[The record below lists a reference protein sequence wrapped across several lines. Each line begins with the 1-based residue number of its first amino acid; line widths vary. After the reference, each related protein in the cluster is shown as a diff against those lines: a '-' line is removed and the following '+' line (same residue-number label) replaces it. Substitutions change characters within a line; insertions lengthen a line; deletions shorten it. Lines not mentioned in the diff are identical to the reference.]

1 MGISLITGET
11 GIEHVRS
18 FHDAALYA
26 SIAGEGEYALDELG
40 APTASLTSSNKVH
53 VNAGNLLMQGHHIY
67 IDSAGV
73 DVNITTGSQGKKR
86 NILIVATYEMDDD
99 GIESVKLEAV
109 YGTETTGT
117 PADPAITH
125 GDIVTT
131 GARALKNQMPLFR
144 VAQHGITP
152 SEPVAVFEN
161 LKSYSKYWD
170 SVSRDYIVDI
180 GTTSVWRWEKWA
192 SGKAVCRA
200 EKSGYFEHYSDSV
213 GGMYGYAFGEMD
225 YPFEFSSIPHVEVS
239 ARIGSGVSFGCNMAN
254 YNTSDVRMRAN
265 PYAVST
271 QWGPA
276 YCYFTV
282 RAEGM
287 LA

>member
-73 DVNITTGSQGKKR
+73 DVNITTGSQGEKR

-144 VAQHGITP
+144 VAQNGITP

-170 SVSRDYIVDI
+170 SVSQNS
-180 GTTSVWRWEKWA
+180 GTDGGWTWAKRPDGTAECWGTFKVTQTNYENLGGGWTYSTSFDGTAAPWAKAFPAGLFSEKPTVSVGVEANRYAFASPSSQTGAAQVAVGVAAYGILSDMTLHVRA
-192 SGKAVCRA
+192 SGR
-200 EKSGYFEHYSDSV
+200 HT
-213 GGMYGYAFGEMD
+213 
-225 YPFEFSSIPHVEVS
+225 P
-239 ARIGSGVSFGCNMAN
+239 
-254 YNTSDVRMRAN
+254 
-265 PYAVST
+265 
-271 QWGPA
+271 
-276 YCYFTV
+276 
-282 RAEGM
+282 
-287 LA
+287 

>member
-53 VNAGNLLMQGHHIY
+53 VGAGNLLMQGHHIY

-125 GDIVTT
+125 GNIVTT

-144 VAQHGITP
+144 VAQNGITP

-170 SVSRDYIVDI
+170 SVSRHASKDI
-180 GTTSVWRWEKWA
+180 SYTYNSWNFAARHVTLNLYSVSLTKTIMGGTSSLRMDSAIGFSLPGSVEAACECYCPVSLRVGGIYVGSGMAKF
-192 SGKAVCRA
+192 SGKSVYISC
-200 EKSGYFEHYSDSV
+200 EGYGNDV
-213 GGMYGYAFGEMD
+213 TVV
-225 YPFEFSSIPHVEVS
+225 VEGILPLS
-239 ARIGSGVSFGCNMAN
+239 R
-254 YNTSDVRMRAN
+254 
-265 PYAVST
+265 
-271 QWGPA
+271 
-276 YCYFTV
+276 
-282 RAEGM
+282 
-287 LA
+287 

>member
-40 APTASLTSSNKVH
+40 APTASLASSNKVH
-53 VNAGNLLMQGHHIY
+53 VGAGNLLMQGHHIY

-144 VAQHGITP
+144 VVQNGITP

-170 SVSRDYIVDI
+170 SVSRRVETLSDHVDDI
-180 GTTSVWRWEKWA
+180 NGGNVTFRWTGNHLVATIDGWYEITL
-192 SGKAVCRA
+192 V
-200 EKSGYFEHYSDSV
+200 
-213 GGMYGYAFGEMD
+213 
-225 YPFEFSSIPHVEVS
+225 
-239 ARIGSGVSFGCNMAN
+239 
-254 YNTSDVRMRAN
+254 
-265 PYAVST
+265 
-271 QWGPA
+271 
-276 YCYFTV
+276 
-282 RAEGM
+282 
-287 LA
+287 